1 MIDAAH
7 DPPEMVLAAL
17 VARCRVRGGFVLFV
31 RYSVVACA
39 LALSI
44 IAAMRIIRS
53 DEGYG
58 LLGIALAAIVG
69 LAFGAVAAW
78 RRRPSAHDVGA
89 RIDRHL
95 HLEDTVVAAIQVQ
108 HSTTG
113 VGPLIVRQAVARA
126 RDVDASVIF
135 PLDLGRSA
143 TALGVAAVLLFVATL
158 PGNGAP
164 GPGAGGRAAS
174 ADGGT
179 SAAAPAPDGAKATT
193 QPATRGDAARGGETG
208 AAPSSQ
214 ARSAAAP
221 DSTLSTGETA
231 SAGNDERPQRDDA
244 TQSAAG
250 QSNDT
255 AGGERGAPGRGATG
269 AAGSAGKGPGSA
281 DVSVRA
287 DSKGGG
293 GAGAGG
299 TRGAGAGGVRGG
311 ALLAP
316 SDIATLAPSAQPPS
330 ARYEARRRAEAAV
343 ARGDIPPELRS
354 YVREYFRAITR

>member
-7 DPPEMVLAAL
+7 DRPETALAAL
-17 VARCRVRGGFVLFV
+17 VARWRVRGGFVLFV
-31 RYSVVACA
+31 RYSAVACA

-44 IAAMRIIRS
+44 IAAMRIIRP

-108 HSTTG
+108 HSTAG

-126 RDVDASVIF
+126 RDVDASDIF
-135 PLDLGRSA
+135 PLDLGRPA
-143 TALGVAAVLLFVATL
+143 AALGVAAVLLFVATL
-158 PGNGAP
+158 PGNSAP
-164 GPGAGGRAAS
+164 GSRAAGRAAS
-174 ADGGT
+174 GDGGT
-179 SAAAPAPDGAKATT
+179 SAAAPAPEGDKATT
-193 QPATRGDAARGGETG
+193 QPATRSHAARGGETVV
-208 AAPSSQ
+208 APASQ
-214 ARSAAAP
+214 GRSAAAP
-221 DSTLSTGETA
+221 DSTRSTGETA
-231 SAGNDERPQRDDA
+231 SAGNDDRQQRDDA
-244 TQSAAG
+244 TPSAAA

-269 AAGSAGKGPGSA
+269 AAGSARKGPGSA

-299 TRGAGAGGVRGG
+299 ARGAGSGGVRGD

-316 SDIATLAPSAQPPS
+316 SDIALRAPVAQQPS
-330 ARYEARRRAEAAV
+330 ERYEARRRAEAAV